1 MDLAIKKD
9 TPHSYQL
16 SIRNQDALSIL
27 KIFPLLLPL
36 LVSVLYNDKKINSKL
51 FEIEERRHKMIRI
64 EHLSKAFDSIKAVDD
79 ISLEINKGE
88 IFGLLGPNGAGKTTT
103 ISIISGL
110 LKPDAGKITVDSLD
124 LERDLQ
130 SIKKKMGV
138 VPQDMA
144 FYEELSA
151 KENLLFWGKL
161 QGVKRK
167 VLEERIQTYLKATGL
182 LGREN
187 DPLKK
192 YSGGM
197 KRRIN
202 LIIGLIH
209 QPKLLLL
216 DEPTIGIDVQ
226 TRLNIFKLIKQA
238 SSDGTTILY
247 TTHNLQEAEEL
258 CHRIAIMDKGKI
270 LANGTLE
277 ELIQIVGEKDI
288 IIVSGKF
295 SVDQGRKITVVFKEA
310 IVLSLKEGKLILSLE
325 ASKKMPLLLEEF
337 FKQGIGIDDI
347 SIKQPN
353 LESVFLKLTGRELRE

>member
-1 MDLAIKKD
+1 M
-9 TPHSYQL
+9 
-16 SIRNQDALSIL
+16 L
-27 KIFPLLLPL
+27 K
-36 LVSVLYNDKKINSKL
+36 
-51 FEIEERRHKMIRI
+51 I
-64 EHLSKAFDSIKAVDD
+64 EHLSKTFDSIKAVDD
-79 ISLEINKGE
+79 ISFEVKKGE
-88 IFGLLGPNGAGKTTT
+88 IFGFLGPNGAGKTTA
-103 ISIISGL
+103 ISMISGL
-110 LKPDAGKITVDSLD
+110 LKPDSGKITIDSMD
-124 LERDLQ
+124 LESHLK
-130 SIKKKMGV
+130 SIKKIMGV

-144 FYEELSA
+144 FYEELTAS
-151 KENLLFWGKL
+151 ENLLFWGRL

-167 VLEERIQTYLKATGL
+167 ILEERIQIYLQATGL

-226 TRLNIFKLIKQA
+226 TRLNIFNLIKEA
-238 SSDGTTILY
+238 SLKGTTILY
-247 TTHNLQEAEEL
+247 TTQNLQEAEEL
-258 CHRIAIMDKGKI
+258 CHRIAIMDQGKI
-270 LANGTLE
+270 LAMGTLE

-288 IIVSGKF
+288 IIISGKF
-295 SVDQGRKITVVFKEA
+295 SVDQGRKISSFFKDA
-310 IVLSLKEGKLILSLE
+310 TVLSLKEEKIILSLE

-337 FKQGIGIDDI
+337 FKHGISIDDV

>member
-1 MDLAIKKD
+1 
-9 TPHSYQL
+9 
-16 SIRNQDALSIL
+16 
-27 KIFPLLLPL
+27 
-36 LVSVLYNDKKINSKL
+36 
-51 FEIEERRHKMIRI
+51 MIRI

-79 ISLEINKGE
+79 ISLEISKGE

-103 ISIISGL
+103 ISIVSGL
-110 LKPDAGKITVDSLD
+110 LKPDAGKIIIDSLD
-124 LERDLQ
+124 LEHDLQ
-130 SIKKKMGV
+130 SIKKMMGV

-167 VLEERIQTYLKATGL
+167 VLEDRIQTYLKATGL

-226 TRLNIFKLIKQA
+226 TRLNIFNLIKQA
-238 SSDGTTILY
+238 STDGTTILY

-258 CHRIAIMDKGKI
+258 CHRIAIMDQGKI
-270 LANGTLE
+270 LAKGTLE

-295 SVDQGRKITVVFKEA
+295 SVDQGEKITAVFKEA
-310 IVLSLKEGKLILSLE
+310 TVLSLKEGKLILSLE

>member
-1 MDLAIKKD
+1 
-9 TPHSYQL
+9 
-16 SIRNQDALSIL
+16 
-27 KIFPLLLPL
+27 
-36 LVSVLYNDKKINSKL
+36 
-51 FEIEERRHKMIRI
+51 MIRI
-64 EHLSKAFDSIKAVDD
+64 EHLSKAFDSIKAVDN

-88 IFGLLGPNGAGKTTT
+88 IFGFLGPNGAGKTTT

-110 LKPDAGKITVDSLD
+110 LKPDSGKIIVDSLD
-124 LERDLQ
+124 LERNLQ
-130 SIKKKMGV
+130 SIKKMMGV

-161 QGVKRK
+161 HGVKRK
-167 VLEERIQTYLKATGL
+167 ILEERIHTYLETTGL

-216 DEPTIGIDVQ
+216 DEPTIGIDIQ

-238 SSDGTTILY
+238 SSQGTTILY

-258 CHRIAIMDKGKI
+258 CHRIAIMDHGKI
-270 LANGTLE
+270 LAKGTLE

-288 IIVSGKF
+288 IIISGNF
-295 SVDQGRKITVVFKEA
+295 SVDQGRKITAVFKEA
-310 IVLSLKEGKLILSLE
+310 TVLSLKEGKIILSLE